1 MDLLNLLNLM
11 VTALTLVREVEAEV
25 MENVVISRGGGVPH
39 PRLTCVALALARE
52 AEPALM
58 DLLNLMVTA
67 LTLVRE
73 VEAEVMENAVLLHI
87 SKACHQ
93 DNEGNRPAFRT
104 VALVRSSQKMVRS
117 SLVLELRHFELLN
130 TLQF

>member
-1 MDLLNLLNLM
+1 M

-58 DLLNLMVTA
+58 DLLNLLNLMVTA

>member
-1 MDLLNLLNLM
+1 MDLLNLM

-25 MENVVISRGGGVPH
+25 MENVV
-39 PRLTCVALALARE
+39 
-52 AEPALM
+52 
-58 DLLNLMVTA
+58 
-67 LTLVRE
+67 
-73 VEAEVMENAVLLHI
+73 LLHI
-87 SKACHQ
+87 PKACHQ
-93 DNEGNRPAFRT
+93 DNEGNRPACRT